1 MSNAAAITVNDLTAN
16 AATNIVL
23 PTPDTLDTGTSAV
36 TLYAAVQNRPEDV
49 IFLIKNTDDDTAMT
63 VTFLAG
69 DNPPAQRAGVGNAS
83 AQTVAFGATRIFG
96 PFEGSRFLQD
106 DGSIGVTITPAS
118 GTISAQITCLRL
130 PRTV

>member
-1 MSNAAAITVNDLTAN
+1 MANAAAITVNDLSAN
-16 AATNIVL
+16 SNIVL

-36 TLYAAVQNRPEDV
+36 TLYAAVGGRADDV

-63 VTFLAG
+63 VAILAG
-69 DNPPAQRAGVGNAS
+69 DNPPAQRAGVGNLS
-83 AQTVAFGATRIFG
+83 QSVAFGATRIFG

-106 DGSIGVTITPAS
+106 DGSIGITVTPAS
-118 GTISAQITCLRL
+118 GTIAAQITCLRV

>member
-16 AATNIVL
+16 GATNIVD
-23 PTPDTLDTGTSAV
+23 PTPDTLDTGTAAV
-36 TLYAAVQNRPEDV
+36 TLYAAVGGRADDV
-49 IFLIKNTDDDTAMT
+49 IFRIKNTDDDTAMT
-63 VTFLAG
+63 VAILAG

-83 AQTVAFGATRIFG
+83 QSVAFGATRWFG

-106 DGSIGVTITPAS
+106 DGSIGITVTPAS
-118 GTISAQITCLRL
+118 GIISAQITCFRI